1 MLKYRQRVVWT
12 RIANQ
17 VAAALLARR
26 WTKRALSQSL
36 AGFADLRT
44 KPAQREFIARL
55 ITYAP
60 GPVPP
65 DSEDLIRFLIDEPSF
80 RKALAPLAKPGVRT
94 PVVLAPPRFAPAGRF
109 RDLDIPKL
117 ATVGALADWLDVSL
131 NDLDWLADTRHLQGR
146 TDNPLLQHYVY
157 SFREKRIGPPRLI
170 EAPKPRLKALQRRI
184 LSDILD
190 KVPVHAA
197 AHGFVSGRSAV
208 TGASIH
214 AAEAIVATLDIRDFF
229 LTTRVSRVHALF
241 HSLGYPDGVS
251 RTLTGL
257 ATTRTPASVFT
268 TAPGPRRHDRE
279 TRLTFAD
286 PHLPQGAP
294 TSPALANLCAFSLD
308 VRLTGLARRFGANY
322 TRYADDLAVSGGAA
336 FAQRIARF
344 LDRAAEVV
352 ADEGFAINA
361 AKTQVMTRATA
372 QRVTGIVVNDHV
384 NTPRESYDTLKAIL
398 TNCTRHGAASQNRD
412 RIANFRAHL
421 EGRIAWVAHV
431 NPQRG
436 RKLVGLFEQIAWSE

>member
-1 MLKYRQRVVWT
+1 MLTYRQWVVWT
-12 RIANQ
+12 RIAKQ

-26 WTKRALSQSL
+26 WTRRALSQSL
-36 AGFADLRT
+36 ARFADLET
-44 KPAQREFIARL
+44 KVAQRELIARL
-55 ITYAP
+55 IAFAP

-65 DSEDLIRFLIDEPSF
+65 GSEDLILFLIDEPSF
-80 RKALAPLAKPGVRT
+80 RKALAPLTKPGVRM
-94 PVVLAPPRFAPAGRF
+94 PVVLAPPRFAPAERF

-117 ATVGALADWLDVSL
+117 ATIGALADWLDVSL
-131 NDLDWLADTRHLQGR
+131 SDLDWLADTRRLQGR

-170 EAPKPRLKALQRRI
+170 EAPKPRLKEIQRRI

-190 KVPVHAA
+190 KVPAHSA

-208 TGASIH
+208 TGAGVH
-214 AAEAIVATLDIRDFF
+214 ASEAIVATLDIRDFF

-241 HSLGYPDGVS
+241 HSLGYPEGVS

-257 ATTRTPASVFT
+257 ATTRTPASVFAM
-268 TAPGPRRHDRE
+268 APGPRRHDRE
-279 TRLTFAD
+279 RRLTFAD
-286 PHLPQGAP
+286 AHLPQGAP

-308 VRLTGLARRFGANY
+308 TRLTGLARRFGATY
-322 TRYADDLAVSGGAA
+322 TRYADDLAFSGDAT
-336 FAQRIARF
+336 FARHIARF
-344 LDRAAEVV
+344 LDRATEVV
-352 ADEGFAINA
+352 ADEAFAINA

-372 QRVTGIVVNDHV
+372 QRVTGLVVNDHA

-398 TNCTRHGAASQNRD
+398 TNCARYGAESQNRD

-431 NPQRG
+431 NPQRR
-436 RKLVGLFEQIAWSE
+436 RKLAGLFERIAWPV